1 MFPFLE
7 RSGLKIKFCL
17 PILYHRP
24 PRVNIRLGKFMGV
37 QCEQLRQQE
46 CAFRVGINEEDFESH
61 VTFRT
66 RSPLVHRS
74 CECASTPG
82 IAENLFLLSRAS
94 SREPRLLR
102 MRATAKGR
110 NKEERKEGRK
120 EGRRRRRRR
129 RRRTSACASSVFM
142 RGSVT
147 WVRIVDC
154 D

>member
-1 MFPFLE
+1 
-7 RSGLKIKFCL
+7 
-17 PILYHRP
+17 
-24 PRVNIRLGKFMGV
+24 
-37 QCEQLRQQE
+37 
-46 CAFRVGINEEDFESH
+46 
-61 VTFRT
+61 
-66 RSPLVHRS
+66 
-74 CECASTPG
+74 
-82 IAENLFLLSRAS
+82 
-94 SREPRLLR
+94 